1 MLPSILG
8 DMDFRC
14 VGRVWVC
21 GLMALFTACGDD
33 SSASGT
39 GSTSETDG
47 TTSGT
52 STAADTTET
61 DTDDTTGG
69 TTVPEPPPEVD
80 WVQLDCDPLVP
91 TYCGYPFPNNVF
103 TVADAD
109 TASGRRLAL
118 SEALMPTSV
127 KDVKPM
133 HEAWSSRD
141 GFSVGSVAMV
151 HMPGATEAGLP
162 LSNDVEASLQ
172 PNCPTVLLD
181 AEDGTRIP
189 HVSDLERVDDAERA
203 TLFVRPAVALTPG
216 RRYIVAIR
224 NVLDEAGN
232 PLPASEA
239 FAALRDL
246 TEADPTLGVEE
257 RRALYADIFGRL
269 SDAGVERETLQL
281 AWDFTTA
288 SDADN
293 TDRLVHMRDE
303 ALAEV
308 GESPG
313 FEVLEVTEDFDPRIA
328 YRIDARFDVPLFLDV
343 PGPVSVLNLGSDGLP
358 EPTGTAQFRFTMLI
372 PASATTENPAKLLQ
386 YGHGLLGERNE
397 IERDH
402 FLDFMDTYGYAMYA
416 TDWIGLSAPDEA
428 FLGVIFDNGR
438 IEEYDGVFAR
448 TQQAMVNA
456 LVLNRVVTG
465 SVAAD
470 ETFGPLL
477 DPSENYYYG
486 ISLGGILGTVYM
498 ALSTDVT
505 RGAADVMGTP
515 FVTLLT
521 RSRQFDAFFAI
532 ANNSYE
538 DPRDVQLALTLAQ
551 NFWDRAEPIG
561 FLPHVRDDPF
571 EGTPAHDLMM
581 RAAVGDHS
589 VSTFAAQL
597 QARSLSAPHVESGV
611 RDVFGLD
618 AVAEADGFGYI
629 EYDFGLPDEP
639 VCPVPMRLC
648 DDPHGALRG
657 LPPADE
663 QLDRFLRTGEIV
675 NLCPDG
681 ICSFPERGG
690 CEGGEEDVDLCE

>member
-1 MLPSILG
+1 
-8 DMDFRC
+8 MDSRGVPKVLLC
-14 VGRVWVC
+14 
-21 GLMALFTACGDD
+21 ALLALSTACGDD
-33 SSASGT
+33 SSGT
-39 GSTSETDG
+39 GSSSETDG
-47 TTSGT
+47 ATTDGT
-52 STAADTTET
+52 STAADGT
-61 DTDDTTGG
+61 DTDTDATTTG

-103 TVADAD
+103 TAADAE
-109 TASGRRLAL
+109 TESGRRLAL

-133 HEAWSSRD
+133 HEAWNSRD
-141 GFSVGSVAMV
+141 GFSVGSVMMV
-151 HMPGATEAGLP
+151 HLPGATEAGLP
-162 LSNDVEASLQ
+162 RSNDVGASME
-172 PNCPTVLLD
+172 PDSPTILLD
-181 AEDGTRIP
+181 AETGARIP
-189 HVSDLERVDDAERA
+189 HISELERVDDPERA
-203 TLFVRPAVALTPG
+203 TLFLRPAIALAPG
-216 RRYIVAIR
+216 RRYIVAMR
-224 NVLDEAGN
+224 NVLDDAGT

-246 TEADPTLGVEE
+246 TEADPALGIED
-257 RRALYADIFGRL
+257 RRPLYADIFARL
-269 SDAGVERETLQL
+269 GDAGVARETLQL

-288 SDADN
+288 SDANN
-293 TDRLVHMRDE
+293 TDRLVHMRDV

-308 GESPG
+308 GTTPG
-313 FEVLEVTEDFDPRIA
+313 FEVVEVSEDFDPRVA

-343 PGPVSVLNLGSDGLP
+343 PGPVSVLNLGDDGLP

-372 PASATTENPAKLLQ
+372 PASASADDPAKLLQ
-386 YGHGLLGERNE
+386 YGHGLLGERDE
-397 IERDH
+397 IENDH
-402 FLDFMDTYGYAMYA
+402 FLDFMNTYGYAMFA

-448 TQQAMVNA
+448 TQQAMINA

-477 DPSENYYYG
+477 DPSANYYYG

-505 RGAADVMGTP
+505 RGAADVMGAP

-561 FLPHVRDDPF
+561 FLPHVRDAPF
-571 EGTPAHDLMM
+571 EGTPAHELMM

-589 VSTFAAQL
+589 VTTLAAQL

-611 RDVFGLD
+611 RDVYGLD
-618 AVAEADGFGYI
+618 PVEGADGLGYI

-648 DDPHGALRG
+648 NDPHGALRG
-657 LPPADE
+657 LPEADE

-681 ICSFPERGG
+681 VCSFPELGG
-690 CEGGEEDVDLCE
+690 CEGGEDDVNLCEP